1 MVIVSTSIKGGVGKS
16 SLVLLLA
23 NNLASRGHKVLV
35 VDMDLNNTSTIYYTM
50 GIKNVQEVWE
60 RRNIMI
66 ALTQGRV
73 EENIVHSR
81 IENVDVIPSSLSL
94 CNIRAIDYR
103 VLNKILEE
111 VKGKYDFILIDTSPT
126 YDNLVMNAINA
137 ADLVL
142 NPVELTEYAC
152 NMSLFLMNKIKEEL
166 PDKYE
171 NTFIIYNKWE
181 ERFRNFPNTV
191 QSQVQDLFEK
201 TFDNILDIRLANVY
215 SFNRYTHFDEKLK
228 LSAKSKGTVRL
239 VEAVN
244 ELADNIA
251 REKHF
256 VEEF

>member
-1 MVIVSTSIKGGVGKS
+1 
-16 SLVLLLA
+16 
-23 NNLASRGHKVLV
+23 
-35 VDMDLNNTSTIYYTM
+35 M

-60 RRNIMI
+60 RQNIMI

-103 VLNKILEE
+103 VLKKVLEE
-111 VKGKYDFILIDTSPT
+111 VKESYDYILIDTSPT

-166 PDKYE
+166 PDKHE

-181 ERFRNFPNTV
+181 DRYKSFPNCV
-191 QSQVQDLFEK
+191 QSQVQMLFEK
-201 TFDNILDIRLANVY
+201 TFDNILDIKLSNCY

-228 LSAKSKGTVRL
+228 FSAKSKGTVRL
-239 VEAVN
+239 VQAVN
-244 ELADNIA
+244 DLVDQIT
-251 REKHF
+251 REQNF
-256 VEEF
+256 IEEF

>member
-35 VDMDLNNTSTIYYTM
+35 IDMDLNNTSTIYYTM
-50 GIKNVQEVWE
+50 GLPNVQEMWE
-60 RRNIMI
+60 RQNIMI

-81 IENVDVIPSSLSL
+81 IRNVDVIPSSLSL

-103 VLNKILEE
+103 VLNKVLEGI
-111 VKGKYDFILIDTSPT
+111 KGSYDFILIDTSPT

-166 PDKYE
+166 PDKYAK
-171 NTFIIYNKWE
+171 TFIIYNKWE
-181 ERFRNFPNTV
+181 ERYKSYPNCV
-191 QSQVQDLFEK
+191 QTQVQALFEK
-201 TFDNILDIRLANVY
+201 TFDKILQIRLANCY

-228 LSAKSKGTVRL
+228 FSAKSKGTVRL
-239 VEAVN
+239 VEGINA
-244 ELADNIA
+244 LADSIA
-251 REKHF
+251 GEEKF

>member
-1 MVIVSTSIKGGVGKS
+1 
-16 SLVLLLA
+16 
-23 NNLASRGHKVLV
+23 
-35 VDMDLNNTSTIYYTM
+35 
-50 GIKNVQEVWE
+50 
-60 RRNIMI
+60 MI

-81 IENVDVIPSSLSL
+81 IDNVDVIPSSLSL

-111 VKGKYDFILIDTSPT
+111 VKRKYEYILIDTSST

-152 NMSLFLMNKIKEEL
+152 NMSAFLMSKIKEEL
-166 PDKYE
+166 PDKFD
-171 NTFIIYNKWE
+171 NTFILYNKWE
-181 ERFRNFPNTV
+181 ERYSSFPNCV
-191 QSQVQDLFEK
+191 QSQAQLLFEK
-201 TFDNILDIRLANVY
+201 TFGNILDIKLSNCY
-215 SFNRYTHFDEKLK
+215 LFNRYTHFDEKLK

-239 VEAVN
+239 VQAVN
-244 ELADNIA
+244 ELVDQITRQKN
-251 REKHF
+251 F